1 MATRLVEPKLE
12 LDVCT
17 SNSIELD
24 SKIVEKPFRLH
35 PKRRKLCDL
44 HASIEDER
52 EDAIRDTYDIMTSD
66 QREVLR
72 LLKMERAKHIIKL
85 EYELASLLDIDRQ
98 VECVADDLMEDERK
112 AARGEVDRLNG
123 AIDELLASCDSV

>member
-35 PKRRKLCDL
+35 PKRRKPCDL
-44 HASIEDER
+44 HASIER

-98 VECVADDLMEDERK
+98 VECVADDLMEDERE
-112 AARGEVDRLNG
+112 AARDELDRLNG
-123 AIDELLASCDSV
+123 AIDELLASCDSA

>member
-1 MATRLVEPKLE
+1 MATRLVELKLE
-12 LDVCT
+12 LKCATDDVCT

-24 SKIVEKPFRLH
+24 CKPFRLH

-85 EYELASLLDIDRQ
+85 EYKLASLLDIDRQ

-112 AARGEVDRLNG
+112 AARGSAQWRH
-123 AIDELLASCDSV
+123 